1 MSFRISIPCL
11 LLGLGLMSCGASP
24 LVRRPERAKAS
35 VAASEELIAWDLLS
49 PDQHES
55 LGGPGDGVPEPV
67 ESAGAGLPVGN
78 PDSPA
83 TLGLFLGIGEAP
95 YDDGLHPNDLHF
107 REIQGF
113 SDSVVHV
120 SYEAPIRSQMHWFS
134 QVSATRYQSQ
144 SLMETLEEG
153 RVAWVTLGLRF
164 AW

>member
-1 MSFRISIPCL
+1 M
-11 LLGLGLMSCGASP
+11 
-24 LVRRPERAKAS
+24 
-35 VAASEELIAWDLLS
+35 AASDELIAWNQLGPVQL
-49 PDQHES
+49 ES
-55 LGGPGDGVPEPV
+55 SGPAVAPAPSEVDGT
-67 ESAGAGLPVGN
+67 GAGLPVGS

-95 YDDGLHPNDLHF
+95 YDDGLHPNDLQF
-107 REIQGF
+107 REVQGF

-120 SYEAPIRSQMHWFS
+120 SYEAPIREQMHWFS

-153 RVAWVTLGLRF
+153 RVAWITLGLRF